1 MESALPKYHVCQF
14 SCKTNNIDVFGPNL
28 AKNEFW
34 GQNFKNLSPDL
45 ESVPPRYS
53 VFQFSGKIDSI
64 DFFGPNLPKNKLR
77 VGNLKN

>member
-1 MESALPKYHVCQF
+1 MSKSSSKVSNENKQEMVFRPKF
-14 SCKTNNIDVFGPNL
+14 
-28 AKNEFW
+28 AENEFW

-64 DFFGPNLPKNKLR
+64 DFFGPNLPKNKLG
-77 VGNLKN
+77 VGNSKN